1 MDTEVMHRVLEESEA
16 GRMIFP
22 DVVKALIGAGVESYH
37 ADLIRGENTYYMPNG
52 ETDVVKAILPRETI
66 AEEFSAT
73 GLVAA
78 IRGAQADKVR
88 YPEFVKLATSAGT
101 VAYRV
106 FLTGKRVV
114 YFGRKGEIHVEEF
127 PGAKSQQ

>member
-1 MDTEVMHRVLEESEA
+1 MRMGRLITEVNMPVEAIESE
-16 GRMIFP
+16 
-22 DVVKALIGAGVESYH
+22 IGDAY
-37 ADLIRGENTYYMPNG
+37 LR
-52 ETDVVKAILPRETI
+52 
-66 AEEFSAT
+66 
-73 GLVAA
+73 
-78 IRGAQADKVR
+78 
-88 YPEFVKLATSAGT
+88 LATSAGT